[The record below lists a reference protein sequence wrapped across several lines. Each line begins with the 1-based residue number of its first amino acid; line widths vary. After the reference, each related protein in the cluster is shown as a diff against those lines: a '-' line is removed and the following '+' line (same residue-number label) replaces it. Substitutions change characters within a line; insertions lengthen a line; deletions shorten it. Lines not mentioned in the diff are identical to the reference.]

1 LPTRLHEL
9 VPWHSIVI
17 TQPIVKNTTV
27 SNLRTFDLNLLV
39 AFDVLMR
46 ELNVTRAAEQMFITQ
61 SAMSH
66 VLHRLR
72 QQLDDPLLVKTPTG
86 MKPTERALALIEP
99 IRAVLTEMEQFLQP
113 PLEFEAGT
121 SQRRFVLAA
130 TDYMEFLLLPEL
142 SGLIDQISPGIDIHV
157 KRTESSFP
165 VTQLEN
171 GSLDVVLGFESVLN
185 PPVYLHRQL
194 LFTDRMACMVR
205 QNHPLIKNPPS
216 LAEYVE
222 FPHMLISRTGSNLG
236 FIDQKL
242 TELGLERR
250 IKLIVPH
257 FLSAPLIVAETD
269 MILSLP
275 YRIAEQFKKFAP
287 LEIFPVPLDL
297 PTYDLIMIWHPLQDK
312 DPAHRWLREKII
324 AIGRKI
330 NEVELLPS
338 GQSGRQ

>member
-1 LPTRLHEL
+1 M
-9 VPWHSIVI
+9 
-17 TQPIVKNTTV
+17 

-72 QQLDDPLLVKTPTG
+72 QQLNDPLLVKTPTG

-99 IRAVLTEMEQFLQP
+99 VRVLLLSMEQLIQP
-113 PLEFEAGT
+113 PLEFEAST

-130 TDYMEFLLLPEL
+130 TDYMEFLLIPAL
-142 SGLIDQISPGIDIHV
+142 SGLIDQIAPNIDIHV

-165 VTQLEN
+165 VTALEN
-171 GSLDVVLGFESVLN
+171 GSLDVVLGFKSVLN
-185 PPVYLHRQL
+185 PPAHLHCQT
-194 LFTDRMACMVR
+194 LFNDRMACVVR
-205 QNHPLIKNPPS
+205 QQHPLISTPPS
-216 LAEYVE
+216 LADYVAV
-222 FPHMLISRTGSNLG
+222 PHMLISRTGSNVG

-250 IKLIVPH
+250 VKLIVPH

-287 LEIFPVPLDL
+287 LEIFPVPLEL
-297 PTYDLIMIWHPLQDK
+297 PDYELCMIWHPLHDK
-312 DPAHRWLREKII
+312 DPAHCWLREQITAI
-324 AIGRKI
+324 AASVQP
-330 NEVELLPS
+330 NLPPVV
-338 GQSGRQ
+338 

>member
-1 LPTRLHEL
+1 M
-9 VPWHSIVI
+9 
-17 TQPIVKNTTV
+17 

-46 ELNVTRAAEQMFITQ
+46 ELNVTRAAEHMFITQ

-66 VLHRLR
+66 ILHRLR
-72 QQLDDPLLVKTPTG
+72 QQLDDPLLVKTPAG
-86 MKPTERALALIEP
+86 MKPTERALSLIGP
-99 IRAVLTEMEQFLQP
+99 VRILLAEMEQLIQP
-113 PLEFEAGT
+113 PVEFEAGT

-130 TDYMEFLLLPEL
+130 TDYMEFLLIPAL
-142 SGLIDQISPGIDIHV
+142 SGLIERTAPGVDIQV

-165 VTQLEN
+165 VAQLEN

-185 PPVYLHRQL
+185 PLAHLRAQN
-194 LFTDRMACMVR
+194 LFSDRMACVVR
-205 QNHPLIKNPPS
+205 QNHPLLRQPPS
-216 LAEYVE
+216 LEEYVAV
-222 FPHMLISRTGSNLG
+222 PHMLISRTGTSVG
-236 FIDQKL
+236 FIDEKL

-287 LEIFPVPLDL
+287 LEIFPVPFEL
-297 PTYDLIMIWHPLQDK
+297 PVYDLVMIWHPLRDK
-312 DPAHRWLREKII
+312 DPAHLWLRDKITS
-324 AIGRKI
+324 IGLSM
-330 NEVELLPS
+330 N
-338 GQSGRQ
+338 GA